1 MGASMNSTAKPLPPF
16 NYPSANTRLYS
27 IAEGVTVMD
36 LQDALDGKFALLDA
50 MLCQTTGEQG
60 EAFRRCN
67 EAIQDSYLFGCATL
81 VCEIH
86 ELYRQMVARI

>member
-1 MGASMNSTAKPLPPF
+1 MSPTAKPLPTFDYPF
-16 NYPSANTRLYS
+16 ANSRLYA

-36 LQDALDGKFALLDA
+36 LQDAIDGRFALLDA
-50 MLCQTTGEQG
+50 MLCQTSGEQG

-67 EAIQDSYLFGCATL
+67 GAIQDSYLFGCATL

>member
-1 MGASMNSTAKPLPPF
+1 MSPTAKPLPTF

-27 IAEGVTVMD
+27 IAEGVNRLD
-36 LQDALDGKFALLDA
+36 LMNALDGRFALLDA
-50 MLCQTTGEQG
+50 MLLASSGEQG

-67 EAIQDSYLFGCATL
+67 DAIQDSYLHGCATL
-81 VCEIH
+81 ACEIH

>member
-1 MGASMNSTAKPLPPF
+1 MSATAKHLPTF
-16 NYPSANTRLYS
+16 DYPSANTRLYS
-27 IAEGVTVMD
+27 MAEGVTVAA
-36 LQDALDGKFALLDA
+36 LADALDGKFALLDA

-67 EAIQDSYLFGCATL
+67 EAIQDSYLHGCATL
-81 VCEIH
+81 ACEIH

>member
-1 MGASMNSTAKPLPPF
+1 MSPTAKPLPPF
-16 NYPSANTRLYS
+16 DYPFATSRLYV

-36 LQDALDGKFALLDA
+36 LQDAIDGRFALLDA

-60 EAFRRCN
+60 ESFRCCN
-67 EAIQDSYLFGCATL
+67 AGIQDSYLYGCATL
-81 VCEIH
+81 ACEIH